1 MTSYSFSDLD
11 PSKTYYY
18 SVVGYNK
25 TGPSSMSAAAG
36 ATPIPKA
43 PASITATL
51 GAGSNTITWPSTNG
65 ATGGYTL
72 YYSTST
78 PVTTSD
84 NAFAVSGTSY
94 TKRRLVGVQHF
105 LDGATFEEEA
115 SAEPTAAAST
125 ATATSASGASW
136 YNLG

>member
-1 MTSYSFSDLD
+1 MR
-11 PSKTYYY
+11 PQHGSKIH
-18 SVVGYNK
+18 VK
-25 TGPSSMSAAAG
+25 AG

-51 GAGSNTITWPSTNG
+51 GAGSNTIAWPSTNG

-94 TKRRLVGVQHF
+94 THTGLAGGKPIYYAV
-105 LDGATFEEEA
+105 
-115 SAEPTAAAST
+115 SA
-125 ATATSASGASW
+125 
-136 YNLG
+136 